1 MSLLQGDPLPS
12 IRTTKDIVTTGPDW
26 YTQYLQDLAKPG
38 QALMGQ
44 TGEQLVAPMST
55 LQTKA
60 LELAPTALTGYTDLM
75 RKAGVTAEE
84 AAKGITPEMIGTY
97 MSPYLTGF
105 TDSSGTTRP
114 GLLQEMERLQQQN
127 LQRNLLPTL
136 RGAFAG
142 TGGFGSQ
149 RMAGALG
156 QLGADVQAN
165 LLGQQTSALQQAY
178 GKALDTAAQQAGLTR
193 QGALAQ
199 QSVATADLDAATKA
213 LEEAYGLG
221 GKEQQFRQSQ
231 ILAPVAAAKSAADVY
246 SNIKVPSTVSE
257 TALGPIP
264 GAYSTSPLAQIA
276 GLGSLFASG
285 AGGTSAASGLIGA
298 IKDIGGWLGSL
309 GGGSGGVTPAPY
321 GTSEG
326 E

>member
-1 MSLLQGDPLPS
+1 MSLLQGDPLPN
-12 IRTTKDIVTTGPDW
+12 ITTTKDISTTGPDW

-44 TGEQLVAPMST
+44 TGQQLVAPMST
-55 LQTKA
+55 LQQKA
-60 LELAPTALTGYTDLM
+60 LDLAPTALTGYTDLM
-75 RKAGVTAEE
+75 RKAGLTAEE

-97 MSPYLTGF
+97 MSPYMTQF
-105 TDSSGTTRP
+105 TDASGTTRP

-142 TGGFGSQ
+142 TGGMGSQ
-149 RMAGALG
+149 RMMGALG
-156 QLGADVQAN
+156 QMGADVQAN

-199 QSVATADLDAATKA
+199 QSIASADLDAATKA

-221 GKEQQFRQSQ
+221 SKEQQFRQSQ

-246 SNIKVPSTVSE
+246 ANLKVPSMVSE
-257 TALGPIP
+257 KAVGPIP

-276 GLGSLFASG
+276 GLGSLFAAGS
-285 AGGTSAASGLIGA
+285 GGTSAASGFFDLLTKAGN
-298 IKDIGGWLGSL
+298 WLGGL
-309 GGGSGGVTPAPY
+309 GGGGGAAPDP
-321 GTSEG
+321 GPG
-326 E
+326 GGG